1 MGRDSTLE
9 TGRCPVPSGEIAIML
24 AVGTDDLG
32 LCLQGGTQAG
42 RVASQGG
49 LGKLWEPAA

>member
-1 MGRDSTLE
+1 
-9 TGRCPVPSGEIAIML
+9 ML
-24 AVGTDDLG
+24 AVGTNDLG
-32 LCLQGGTQAG
+32 LCLQRGTQPG